1 LVSIQNAKVLSVKR
15 EIHKLIR
22 GKNMSSLQKTIE
34 KIKSLETE
42 KKSLLLEMENLKK
55 MADAKAT
62 ALEND
67 VVALRDE
74 IKSLKILMGP
84 EQPNPNQLKVS

>member
-1 LVSIQNAKVLSVKR
+1 
-15 EIHKLIR
+15 
-22 GKNMSSLQKTIE
+22 MSSLQKTIE